1 MKLKNK
7 FIVQFALVALT
18 ALFSLTASGQTGV
31 VQSTD
36 FGMHRFAP
44 GQTAAVSV
52 INRRPLSDSEII
64 PCVRVLVIADVYETS
79 FSEFVKPRF
88 LRRVTREERLEA
100 GEALSF
106 NLTPSRTS
114 DAAVSISAFVFQ
126 ERETDSPES
135 IRRAVNSTLQI
146 TENGR
151 SIYTLP
157 GVIKT
162 FDPQPDPPAA
172 K

>member
-1 MKLKNK
+1 MKNTC
-7 FIVQFALVALT
+7 IVRFASVVMT
-18 ALFSLTASGQTGV
+18 ALFSLSASGQSGA

-36 FGMHRFAP
+36 FGMHRIAS

-52 INRRPLSDSEII
+52 VNRRPLNETEII
-64 PCVRVLVIADVYETS
+64 PCVRVLVVADVYETN

-88 LRRVTREERLEA
+88 LQRVVREERLEA
-100 GEALSF
+100 GEALFF
-106 NLTPSRTS
+106 NFTPSRAS
-114 DAAVSISAFVFQ
+114 DASVSISVFFFR
-126 ERETDSPES
+126 ERETETPDSA
-135 IRRAVNSTLQI
+135 RRAVSSTLQV

-157 GVIKT
+157 GVVKT
-162 FDPQPDPPAA
+162 FDPQPDPPAG